1 MNIEITKELVAKID
15 ETLSHGLSHGLG
27 KPIPGQMCV
36 EAAICYSLGLDHS
49 DDPKCVDSAIR
60 ALKIRLNDS
69 SWSSDFAR
77 SKGMRNL
84 AILQLGTVDNFDQKE
99 FVEKL
104 AMFTCTDFLP
114 YFLSKQNYVWFTP
127 ELKNDLVGAKTLAN
141 AKNAA
146 SAANAA
152 AYAANAVYAAYAA
165 YAANAANA
173 AAYTAYSANAA
184 YASSAAAYAANAV
197 YAAYAANAATNA
209 ATNAANDAD
218 LYLNYFAKGVEKIL
232 INMNVPAKDFI

>member
-27 KPIPGQMCV
+27 NPIPGQMCV

-77 SKGMRNL
+77 SRGMRNL
-84 AILQLGTVDNFDQKE
+84 AILQLGTDDNFDRKE
-99 FVEKL
+99 FLEKL

-114 YFLSKQNYVWFTP
+114 YFLSKQNYFWFTP
-127 ELKNDLVGAKTLAN
+127 KLKNDLVGAKTLAN
-141 AKNAA
+141 AKNA
-146 SAANAA
+146 
-152 AYAANAVYAAYAA
+152 YAANAVSASYAANASYTAYAAYTANVAYAADNAANAAYAA
-165 YAANAANA
+165 SYAANAANA
-173 AAYTAYSANAA
+173 AYAA
-184 YASSAAAYAANAV
+184 SYAASAANA
-197 YAAYAANAATNA
+197 T
-209 ATNAANDAD
+209 NDAD
-218 LYLNYFAKGVEKIL
+218 FYLNYFAKGVEKIL

>member
-27 KPIPGQMCV
+27 NPIPGQMCV

-84 AILQLGTVDNFDQKE
+84 AILQLGTVDNFDRKE

-127 ELKNDLVGAKTLAN
+127 ELKNDLVGAKTLSN

-146 SAANAA
+146 SAASYAASAEVAAEAA
-152 AYAANAVYAAYAA
+152 AYAANVAANVANA
-165 YAANAANA
+165 AANAAN
-173 AAYTAYSANAA
+173 
-184 YASSAAAYAANAV
+184 
-197 YAAYAANAATNA
+197 
-209 ATNAANDAD
+209 AD